1 MEQYSNFKIE
11 ALKNN
16 LAGRYFNKWRNS
28 FFVML
33 EILGRSLSMTMRV
46 LLRKDIGVESYNI
59 TNVIVGF
66 LWIRLCVS
74 LSAAIPEDIRAF
86 DNVFNPLAFNDVATG
101 MLNVFGYI
109 YLLATIWIF
118 IRTELAPIGEV
129 DVNSNGATNLFQMVI
144 QKEKSVFLREGFVQA
159 GIVPSICFLI
169 GLVCWQFNQSFG
181 IGLFLTISSVALS
194 IDEIVFHRAA
204 IRLRRIY
211 LSNEKKARKEMAK
224 YRKLKEIREE

>member
-11 ALKNN
+11 ALKNR
-16 LAGRYFNKWRNS
+16 LAGRYFNKYRNS
-28 FFVML
+28 FFVMI

-74 LSAAIPEDIRAF
+74 LSAAMPENVRAF

-101 MLNVFGYI
+101 MLNVFGFI
-109 YLLATIWIF
+109 YLLATIWFF
-118 IRTELAPIGEV
+118 IKTELAPIGEV
-129 DVNSNGATNLFQMVI
+129 DVNSKGDTNLFQI
-144 QKEKSVFLREGFVQA
+144 ILQKEKSVFLREGFVQA
-159 GIVPSICFLI
+159 VIVPFVCLAF
-169 GLVCWQFNQSFG
+169 GLVCLQFDQSFG
-181 IGLFLTISSVALS
+181 IGLFLIPSSVALS
-194 IDEIVFHRAA
+194 ADEINFHRAA
-204 IRLRRIY
+204 VRLRRLY

-224 YRKLKEIREE
+224 YRKLKDIREE